1 MLSIIICSVL
11 PERLRKISQNIDET
25 IGVEYEIVTIDNREK
40 CWSIARAY
48 NEGAR
53 QAKYPNLFFVHEDVM
68 FHSRNWGV
76 IIENKLREPDC
87 GVIGFAGSKV
97 KLKCYSGWFHNNE
110 WECTFL
116 YQKKGNKT
124 KLEACNVFL
133 ECPFEEVVT
142 LDGLGLFVRKE
153 VWNLYPFDE
162 KLLIGFHC
170 YDLDFSLQIAASKQY
185 KNYVCC
191 SHEVL
196 VEHFSTGT
204 YDQNWY
210 RDTIRLHN
218 LKWNKIL
225 PMKVHGLNLSKK
237 KEKKNEEKYL
247 NIFLRCLLDTNYPEK
262 RTVLKEFLFYPFS
275 WKHLGHCISNLYKY
289 TK

>member
-110 WECTFL
+110 W
-116 YQKKGNKT
+116 
-124 KLEACNVFL
+124 
-133 ECPFEEVVT
+133 
-142 LDGLGLFVRKE
+142 
-153 VWNLYPFDE
+153 
-162 KLLIGFHC
+162 
-170 YDLDFSLQIAASKQY
+170 
-185 KNYVCC
+185 
-191 SHEVL
+191 
-196 VEHFSTGT
+196 
-204 YDQNWY
+204 
-210 RDTIRLHN
+210 
-218 LKWNKIL
+218 
-225 PMKVHGLNLSKK
+225 
-237 KEKKNEEKYL
+237 
-247 NIFLRCLLDTNYPEK
+247 
-262 RTVLKEFLFYPFS
+262 
-275 WKHLGHCISNLYKY
+275 
-289 TK
+289 